1 MKKNAERVLTLTIKE
16 RVILPGI
23 LPSQGDKLTMIMCR
37 SIIQKAEFT
46 PQEIKKFEMTS
57 TGEAVTWGKSGN
69 VASFPFDI
77 SDAES
82 MILKDA
88 AKELDTAKRITQHNL
103 SLIEKIE
110 AL

>member
-1 MKKNAERVLTLTIKE
+1 MKKNAERVLLITIKE

-23 LPSQGDKLTMIMCR
+23 LPAQGDKLTMIMCR
-37 SIIQKAEFT
+37 SLIQKAEFT
-46 PQEIKKFEMTS
+46 TQEIKKFEMTA
-57 TGEAVTWGKSGN
+57 TGEAVTWGKAGN
-69 VASFPFDI
+69 EASFTIDI
-77 SDAES
+77 SDAEA

-88 AKELDTAKRITQHNL
+88 AKELDSSKRITQHNL